1 MSAGEKLLLVGP
13 AFHGYHRSIARAW
26 EALGYDVVSHCYD
39 AFGTTAEKLRN
50 KLRHELPSRLGL
62 DGARAA
68 ERWATSRTLEVLRA
82 VAPDR
87 VVVIKG
93 DSLGDAFWEEVDT
106 RAVPRILWLYD
117 DLKRHRYTTE
127 FLRWVGPV
135 AGYARSETDAL
146 RAEGVD
152 AHFVPNAFDPDL
164 AAPPADRVP
173 EVVFVGSRYP
183 NRVELMTGLH
193 RQGVP
198 VRVYGRQWSHH
209 PFDRLRTWELT
220 RPDLPAERD
229 VPLHEAYT
237 VQARAAAAVN
247 IHGLQAG
254 HAMRSFEVPGMN
266 GLQIVDRADIEEFYD
281 VGTEVLRYG
290 SPEELAELSRRAL
303 RDTAWAEGIR
313 AAGRRRTLAEHT
325 FAHRVRGMEAMWH

>member
-1 MSAGEKLLLVGP
+1 MSKGTLLLISP

-26 EALGYDVVSHCYD
+26 EAVGYDVVVHCYD
-39 AFGTTAEKLRN
+39 AFDTPAAKLRN
-50 KLRHELPSRLGL
+50 KIRHELPSRLGL

-68 ERWATSRTLEVLRA
+68 EQWATDRTLGVLRA
-82 VAPDR
+82 GRPDR

-93 DSLGDAFWEEVDT
+93 DTLGEAFWAQVD
-106 RAVPRILWLYD
+106 ALDVPRILWLYD
-117 DLKRHRYTTE
+117 DLKRHRYSTE

-135 AGYARSETDAL
+135 ASYARSEA
-146 RAEGVD
+146 AELVEQGVD

-164 AAPPADRVP
+164 AAPPQERAP

-183 NRVELMTGLH
+183 NRVELMEGLH
-193 RQGVP
+193 HAGVP

-209 PFDRLRTWELT
+209 PFDRLRTWELR
-220 RPDLPAERD
+220 RPELPAERD
-229 VPLHEAYT
+229 IPLEEAYR

-247 IHGLQAG
+247 VHGLQAG

-266 GLQIVDRADIEEFYD
+266 GLQIVDRPDIEEFYD
-281 VGTEVLRYG
+281 VGREVLVYG
-290 SPEELAELSRRAL
+290 SPGELVELSRRAL

-313 AAGRRRTLAEHT
+313 AAGRRRTLAQHT
-325 FAHRVRGMEAMWH
+325 FEHRIRAMEGMWR